1 MILNLDTESDCSP
14 NATYNALVFDARDG
28 QDLMWRFMVFNNLK
42 AVDKV
47 WPQPLTTIIT
57 VDCIHYLVHQ

>member
-1 MILNLDTESDCSP
+1 MILNIDTERDRSP
-14 NATYNALVFDARDG
+14 NTIYNALVFDARDG

-47 WPQPLTTIIT
+47 
-57 VDCIHYLVHQ
+57 